1 MNKFALILY
10 FLGLIGICIS
20 IPLLAFKIHKKNTFF
35 KFFSALLILVSFFSL
50 GIGTV
55 LSIININNN
64 TSNETTTENQNS
76 ENDTNLINESYDN
89 SKDNPEYSDL
99 SFLYNINQNVINS
112 VKEAS
117 IKITNNSCYVFNGNV
132 NIDLLNS
139 DGIVTSTLKLP
150 VKNLAPNNSTEA
162 AVNINN
168 DTNDIHYSFSGDFT
182 EKPIDQNCDYII
194 KNITIGNNYIRFDIY
209 TSDKSLPNLES
220 ICREFKQ
227 TYTSQL
233 CSGFLIYFLND
244 TQSNNFVN
252 SFSEFF
258 CDNVKGTSILSIY
271 KYNKNYNIS

>member
-89 SKDNPEYSDL
+89 SKDTPEYSDL

-139 DGIVTSTLKLP
+139 DGIVTSTLKL
-150 VKNLAPNNSTEA
+150 ST
-162 AVNINN
+162 
-168 DTNDIHYSFSGDFT
+168 
-182 EKPIDQNCDYII
+182 K
-194 KNITIGNNYIRFDIY
+194 
-209 TSDKSLPNLES
+209 
-220 ICREFKQ
+220 
-227 TYTSQL
+227 
-233 CSGFLIYFLND
+233 
-244 TQSNNFVN
+244 
-252 SFSEFF
+252 
-258 CDNVKGTSILSIY
+258 
-271 KYNKNYNIS
+271 